1 MTTTSSRSGLANLPV
16 PITYEGQSS
25 EEQAKIQ
32 ELQRVQQELRD
43 ALQNRRQLFDP
54 VLLAM
59 AQGFLSP
66 TKTGSFGEAIA
77 NTAALVGPAQ
87 AQAEKERRE
96 RLMMQKE
103 LAAIDLGQIAEGQK
117 RRLGAGLLKPGQPM
131 SPEELQRYAQ
141 LVGPEQAAKMAEIR
155 TKMDE
160 TQRQEL
166 FRTIMP
172 ELLAFKEGKPPTL
185 ADMLA
190 IAQAKNVD
198 PKLVLDLYQS
208 ITPKPMT
215 VGEGSVVVQPQFG
228 GGPPVPQ
235 FAVPPKPITVGEG
248 QTVVQLPTP
257 GMPPAGA
264 PAAPQ
269 GVPQSAPAMPQNV
282 PQGAAP
288 VAPQGAPSAATP
300 LYTAPRRPLE
310 IERKVALLKDPA
322 SDPELKLA
330 LALELYKD
338 GVDVKR
344 VLTQGGEMTVST
356 LDLLN
361 RQLPQ
366 IMKGPPSAPPAAAP
380 MRPAV
385 PQTAQQAAPQA
396 ATRPAEDP
404 PRAAPKEE
412 RTFGP
417 GKFAI
422 PGPGRIEDAPTG
434 FTPGSKEDLEA
445 RQRQTTADTER
456 FNEAYKESSQRGQAA
471 IRTIPVLETALRAV
485 QSADFRGGI
494 VARPEQLANQIKTSL
509 GLADNV
515 DVSRMLKTGVVD
527 QALREQVLQNL
538 RASFGGNPT
547 EGERAFLMSVNSISD
562 PRELLTYT
570 LMGKMAAAQKDATK
584 FDYLR
589 TYGKYGTAAEAS
601 FDRWSAGRGPE
612 AYYPPL
618 AQAREQ
624 LLNSAAIAEQWKSK
638 GGYQPDK
645 YDYELRDGVWHRR
658 PKQR

>member
-1 MTTTSSRSGLANLPV
+1 MTTTTKAGALASLP
-16 PITYEGQSS
+16 ISYEGQP
-25 EEQAKIQ
+25 EEERTKIQ
-32 ELQRVQQELRD
+32 ELQRIQQELRG
-43 ALQNRRQLFDP
+43 ALQNRQQLFDP

-59 AQGFLSP
+59 AQGFLAP
-66 TKTGSFGEAIA
+66 TKTGSFGESIA
-77 NTAALVGPAQ
+77 NAAALVGPAQ
-87 AQAEKERRE
+87 ASAEKQRLE
-96 RLMMQKE
+96 RLAMEKE

-166 FRTIMP
+166 FRTIIP
-172 ELLAFKEGKPPTL
+172 DLLTATKGQEPTL
-185 ADMLA
+185 QDMLA
-190 IAQAKNVD
+190 IAKVKGVD
-198 PKLVLDLYQS
+198 PRLVLEFYKSL
-208 ITPKPMT
+208 
-215 VGEGSVVVQPQFG
+215 QPETK
-228 GGPPVPQ
+228 V
-235 FAVPPKPITVGEG
+235 IGEG
-248 QTVVQLPTP
+248 QSAVKLPMLGGGLTP
-257 GMPPAGA
+257 TAGA
-264 PAAPQ
+264 APTAPQ
-269 GVPQSAPAMPQNV
+269 
-282 PQGAAP
+282 AP
-288 VAPQGAPSAATP
+288 VAPQAAAQIAPQGATPQQGMPAVPQVGAPPMTTPGGATT
-300 LYTAPRRPLE
+300 LYTAPRKPLE

-366 IMKGPPSAPPAAAP
+366 IMKGPPPQATTPTATSARPAA
-380 MRPAV
+380 
-385 PQTAQQAAPQA
+385 PQTAPQA
-396 ATRPAEDP
+396 ATRPAEAP
-404 PRAAPKEE
+404 PRAAPE

-422 PGPGRIEDAPTG
+422 PGPGRIEEAPTG
-434 FTPGSKEDLEA
+434 FSPGSKEDLEA
-445 RQRQTTADTER
+445 RVQQTRSDTER
-456 FNEAYKESSQRGQAA
+456 FNKVYESAAERGQAA
-471 IRTIPVLETALRAV
+471 TRTIPVLETALRAV

-494 VARPEQLANQIKTSL
+494 LAKPEQLANQIKSSL

-589 TYGKYGTAAEAS
+589 TYSKYGTAADAS
-601 FDRWSAGRGPE
+601 FDRWSAGKGPE

-618 AQAREQ
+618 VQAREQ

>member
-1 MTTTSSRSGLANLPV
+1 MAEAKSPLSAASTFIPIGGETAEELAAFER
-16 PITYEGQSS
+16 Y
-25 EEQAKIQ
+25 
-32 ELQRVQQELRD
+32 RD
-43 ALQNRRQLFDP
+43 AQKTLADSYERRNQLFDP
-54 VLLAM
+54 TLLAM

-66 TKTGSFGEAIA
+66 TKSGRFGETIA
-77 NTAALVGPAQ
+77 NTAERVGAVQ
-87 AQAEKERRE
+87 SEEEKRARE
-96 RLMMQKE
+96 TAAMRFQ
-103 LAAIDLGQIAEGQK
+103 LAASEAGQYGEMRKA
-117 RRLGAGLLKPGQPM
+117 RMGANLLSSGQPM
-131 SPEELQRYAQ
+131 SEEDFRRYAQ
-141 LVGPEQAAKMAEIR
+141 VAGFEAAAKMFEIR
-155 TKMDE
+155 KKIEDTKKQDA
-160 TQRQEL
+160 
-166 FRTIMP
+166 FRAIIP
-172 ELLAFKEGKPPTL
+172 ELVAPKDGKTPTL
-185 ADMLA
+185 QDMLA
-190 IAQAKNVD
+190 IAAGKGID
-198 PKLVLDLYQS
+198 PQLVLEFFEKVM
-208 ITPKPMT
+208 PKPIN
-215 VGEGSVVVQPQFG
+215 VGEGNVLVQPGLG
-228 GGPPVPQ
+228 GGTPVPQ
-235 FAVPPKPITVGEG
+235 FEVPPRPITVGEG
-248 QTVVQLPTP
+248 QTVLQLPTR

-282 PQGAAP
+282 PQGVAP
-288 VAPQGAPSAATP
+288 VAPQGVPGGATP
-300 LYTAPRRPLE
+300 IYTAPRKPLE
-310 IERKVALLKDPA
+310 IERKVALLQDPA
-322 SDPELKLA
+322 SPPELKLA

-344 VLTQGGEMTVST
+344 VLTQGGEITVST
-356 LDLLN
+356 LELLN

-366 IMKGPPSAPPAAAP
+366 IMKGPPSAPSAAAP
-380 MRPAV
+380 TRPAV

-396 ATRPAEDP
+396 GARPSEAP

-422 PGPGRIEDAPTG
+422 PGPGRIEEAPTG
-434 FTPGSKEDLEA
+434 FSPGTKEDLEA
-445 RQRQTTADTER
+445 RQQQTRSDTER
-456 FNEAYKESSQRGQAA
+456 FNKVYESAAERGQAA
-471 IRTIPVLETALRAV
+471 TRTIPVLETALRAV

-494 VARPEQLANQIKTSL
+494 LARPEQLANQIKSSL

-589 TYGKYGTAAEAS
+589 TYGKYGTAADAS
-601 FDRWSAGRGPE
+601 FDRWSAGKGPE

-618 AQAREQ
+618 AKAREQ
-624 LLNSAAIAEQWKSK
+624 LLNSAAIAEQWKSR
-638 GGYQPDK
+638 GGYQPNK

>member
-1 MTTTSSRSGLANLPV
+1 MTTSKSGLANLPV

-43 ALQNRRQLFDP
+43 ALQNRQQLFDP

-96 RLMMQKE
+96 RLMMEKE

-131 SPEELQRYAQ
+131 NPEEFQRYAQ
-141 LVGPEQAAKMAEIR
+141 LVGHEPAARMVEIR
-155 TKMDE
+155 SKMDE

-185 ADMLA
+185 PDMLA

-300 LYTAPRRPLE
+300 LYTAPRKPLE
-310 IERKVALLKDPA
+310 IERKVALLQDPA
-322 SDPELKLA
+322 TNPELKLA

-366 IMKGPPSAPPAAAP
+366 IMKSPPSAPPAAAP
-380 MRPAV
+380 TRPAV

-396 ATRPAEDP
+396 ATRSAEAP
-404 PRAAPKEE
+404 SRAVPKEE

-422 PGPGRIEDAPTG
+422 PGPGRIEEAPTG
-434 FTPGSKEDLEA
+434 FSLGSKEDLEA
-445 RQRQTTADTER
+445 RQQQTRSDTER
-456 FNEAYKESSQRGQAA
+456 FNEAYKEASQRGQAA
-471 IRTIPVLETALRAV
+471 TRTIPVLETALRAV